1 VAGATGADRA
11 SKPRVMSVLPKH
23 TAVRQPAPQQGITP
37 PPTGVAGAIQRA
49 AQKTGASFEYLLAT
63 AKVESNFNP
72 GVKAKSSSAT
82 GLFQF
87 IEQTWLGMMK
97 NAGQALGFGNYAN
110 AISRN
115 SSGRYQVSDPQLR
128 NEILALRKDP
138 AANAAMAGAFTQRNA
153 AALKQRIGRNPTDG
167 ELYMAHFFGTGGAGQ
182 LINAAKDRPQA
193 DAAGMFPAAA
203 RANKSIFYDR
213 AGNARSV
220 AGVYS
225 ELNRRYQVA
234 RANVIPGVAPTAIA
248 ANTAPAASATSPVPD
263 TAGTT
268 NAFAVAAARP
278 VVAAAEPAFRSLFST
293 GDGNREG
300 RGGVSP
306 IVSELWGAAPT
317 NTPPSGAQSVSA
329 VTAQAVEQPAAAEP
343 LDLFRDMRPDVRSLF
358 KSSSR
363 A

>member
-1 VAGATGADRA
+1 
-11 SKPRVMSVLPKH
+11 MSVRPKQDP
-23 TAVRQPAPQQGITP
+23 AVRQPQPGVNAPAS
-37 PPTGVAGAIQRA
+37 GVAGAIQRA
-49 AQKTGASFEYLLAT
+49 AQATGASFEYLLAT

-72 GVKAKSSSAT
+72 NSKSRSSSAT

-87 IEQTWLGMMK
+87 IEHTWLGMMK
-97 NAGQALGFGNYAN
+97 NAGAALGFGNYAE

-115 SSGRYQVSDPQLR
+115 SNGRYQVSDPKLR
-128 NEILALRKDP
+128 NAILTLRKAP

-153 AALKQRIGRNPTDG
+153 AALKQKIGRNPTDG

-193 DAAGMFPAAA
+193 SAAAMFPAAA

-213 AGNARSV
+213 EGNARSI

-234 RANVIPGVAPTAIA
+234 RANVTPNVLPTAVA
-248 ANTAPAASATSPVPD
+248 ANTAAPSVVPAATPPAPD

-268 NAFAVAAARP
+268 NAFAVASARP
-278 VVAAAEPAFRSLFST
+278 VVAAAEPAFRSLFSN
-293 GDGNREG
+293 GDGHSDVG
-300 RGGVSP
+300 RGPLSP
-306 IVSELWGAAPT
+306 IVTDLWGAAPT
-317 NTPPSGAQSVSA
+317 DTPAPVAGSA
-329 VTAQAVEQPAAAEP
+329 PIVTAQAVKPAAATYEP

-358 KSSSR
+358 KGSNR